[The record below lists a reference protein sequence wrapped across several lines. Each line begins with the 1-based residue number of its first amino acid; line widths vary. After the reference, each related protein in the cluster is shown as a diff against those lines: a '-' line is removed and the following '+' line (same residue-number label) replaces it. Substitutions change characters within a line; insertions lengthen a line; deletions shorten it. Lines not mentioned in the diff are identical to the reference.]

1 MKQVLFA
8 STNPGKVNEAKAFFE
23 KENIEMLSLRDFSW
37 VEPVEETGET
47 FEENAMLKAQV
58 YFHELQIPCI
68 ADDGGLMVDALGGA
82 PGVHS
87 HRFLG
92 IENPTTEELAL
103 GILEKMRGI
112 PKEKRTARLG
122 GVTVFWDGG
131 HLAKAESWVEGYITE
146 EVMDTIQE
154 GFPYRPIFM
163 IPALGKVYSKATP
176 EERNSFRIKNLE
188 QLKKDIL
195 QYL

>member
-8 STNPGKVNEAKAFFE
+8 STNPGKLAEAEDFFA
-23 KENIEMLSLRDFSW
+23 KEHVEVLSLKNFSW

-47 FEENAMLKAQV
+47 FEENAILKARG
-58 YFHELQIPCI
+58 YFDALQIPCI

-92 IENPTTEELAL
+92 EENATTEDFTRA
-103 GILEKMRGI
+103 ILQKMKGI
-112 PKEKRTARLG
+112 PKDKRTARLG
-122 GVTVFWDGG
+122 GVTVFWDGA
-131 HLAKAESWVEGYITE
+131 HFAKAESWTEGYITE
-146 EVMDTIQE
+146 EIMDTIQR

-163 IPALGKVYSKATP
+163 IPALGKVYSKVTP
-176 EERNSFRIKNLE
+176 EEQISFRIKNLE
-188 QLKKDIL
+188 RLKKDIL
-195 QYL
+195 QYI